1 MAKKL
6 LCTLWAFAS
15 CVATAG
21 NALAAPEPGTISV
34 SSLTV
39 SGCTFTVNVTW
50 SGFTGA
56 RDTLE
61 ATLLKVFLPTGD
73 GIVVESVIV
82 RPVKG
87 KGGSVSLT
95 PPALAESATPN
106 YFRAEARL
114 FDQKDVTIGGSLLS
128 DIIVAYCD
136 GP

>member
-1 MAKKL
+1 MAKRL
-6 LCTLWAFAS
+6 ICTLWAVAS
-15 CVATAG
+15 VAASG
-21 NALAAPEPGTISV
+21 NVLGAPEPGTISV
-34 SSLTV
+34 SSLAV
-39 SGCTFTVNVTW
+39 SGCTFTINVTW

-61 ATLLKVFLPTGD
+61 ASLLKVFLPTGD
-73 GIVVESVIV
+73 GIVVESVTV
-82 RPVKG
+82 RPIKG

-114 FDQKDVTIGGSLLS
+114 FDQKDVTIGGSPFS
-128 DIIVAYCD
+128 DIIFAYCD

>member
-1 MAKKL
+1 MTKKL
-6 LCTLWAFAS
+6 LCTLWACA
-15 CVATAG
+15 CVAAAG
-21 NALAAPEPGTISV
+21 NAIAAPEPGTVSV

-61 ATLLKVFLPTGD
+61 TSLFKVFPATGD
-73 GIVVESVIV
+73 GVVVESVTV

-95 PPALAESATPN
+95 LPALAESATPN
-106 YFRAEARL
+106 YFRAEAQL
-114 FDQKDVTIGGSLLS
+114 LDQKGVVIGGSLFS
-128 DIIVAYCD
+128 DIIFAYCD